1 MRYFKIL
8 ILIIIGLLQFNYGL
22 AADLVEIDGLKYEYI
37 KYNGPVTGYGEVYLI
52 GYSSSVP
59 EDLKIPYTITYKNQ
73 GTKRQCY
80 VSTITSGAF
89 SGCTKIK
96 SVHTPQIRDIKNN
109 AFAGCTSLQV
119 VSFGSLCRNIGS
131 KAFTHCTALNTVYY
145 TNTVIA
151 EDAFD
156 ESTYQ
161 NAKLIVSDANREQCN
176 NDKVWSKFQNKIYT
190 YSISVN
196 SSFGSVNF
204 NGTTVENES
213 KTFSALE
220 GSSVT
225 LSFTPEE
232 GRELANLIIDG
243 EDVTSKVVNNQ
254 YMIDNVSKSM
264 DIQVS
269 FFSIKIT
276 AKGNG
281 HVLCKKGSVY
291 QNPSTTGF
299 EQGDTRNGTNLYFVP
314 LPTTYTSL
322 SFFVYPDEGYQLAKV
337 IRDGVDIT
345 SQVYIYNNLLGDE
358 IKYST
363 SYEFTFEEI
372 PPVMYSLSIKSTGN
386 GIVSYNGTSI
396 RGGEKSFSIE
406 EGNSPV
412 ISFASDA
419 GHQIKSVK
427 LNGTDVTS
435 KVSDN
440 KFTINNISADTSMEV
455 EFEPILHTLTISSSG
470 FGEASYNGVS
480 IHDKTQTFSVVEGT
494 SPTITFTPEAGYR
507 IASVKL
513 DGTDV
518 TASVINNTYTIRNIS
533 ADMTLSVTFEAI
545 PTYTLSVISSGN
557 GSAYFNNT
565 TIRNKTE
572 VFTINGETDATI
584 TFTPD
589 DGYRIA
595 SVKLNGTDVTSS
607 VVNNQYTI
615 SKISANTT
623 ISVTFEAITHTLS
636 VTASGNG
643 SAIYNNTTIRGG
655 TETFTVNEGASA
667 TVTFVPDA
675 GYKIA
680 NVKVN
685 GTDVTSSV
693 VSNKYTISSISANTT
708 LAVTFEAM
716 PITTYTFS
724 ISATGNGSV
733 VYNGTTI
740 RGKSS
745 SFTVNEGTTATITL
759 SPDTGYRIASVKVNN
774 TDVTAS
780 VSNNTYTVSS
790 ISANTTIAVTF
801 EAVTHTLSISASGNG
816 SATYNS
822 TAIRGKT
829 QTFTVNEGTSAT
841 ITFAPDAGYRIANVK
856 VNGTDVTTSVAN
868 NKYTISNIT
877 ADVTLSVMFEA
888 ITHTLSITASGNG
901 SATYNSTAIRGK
913 TQTFTVNEGS
923 SATVT
928 FTPDAGYR
936 IASVMVNGTDVT
948 SSVVSNKYTINN
960 ITADVSLAVTFEAI
974 THTLSIT
981 ASGNGSATYNNT
993 AIRDKTQTFTVNE
1006 GTSATITF
1014 APDAGYRI
1022 ASVKVNG
1029 ADVTSS
1035 VVNNKYTIS
1044 NITANTTLSVT
1055 FEAITHTLTITASG
1069 NGSATYNST
1078 AIRGK
1083 TQTFTV
1089 NEGSSATVIFTPDT
1103 GYKIG
1108 SVKVNGTDVTS
1119 SVVNNKYTISN
1130 ITENTTLSVSFT
1142 AITHTLSITASG
1154 NGSATYNSTVV
1165 RGKTQSFTVNEGTS
1179 AVITIT
1185 PDTNYK
1191 LKSVKLNGTDIT
1203 SSVVNGQYTISNI
1216 KSDNAL
1222 EVVFEGITHTLTIT
1236 ATGNGSATY
1245 NSTAVR
1251 GKTQTFTVNQGASA
1265 TVTFTPDAGYRI
1277 ASMKVNGTDV
1287 TSKVISNKYTISNIT
1302 ADVTLAVTFEAVT
1315 HTLSITASGN
1325 GSATY
1330 NSTAIRGKT
1339 QTFTVNEGTS
1349 ATVTFTPDAGY
1360 RIASVKVNGTDVT
1373 TSVVNNKYTISN
1385 ITADVTL
1392 AVTFEVITHTLSITA
1407 SGNGSAAYNST
1418 TIRGKTQTF
1427 TVNEGS
1433 SATVTFTPDAG
1444 YKIGS
1449 VKVNG
1454 TDVTAS
1460 VVNNKYTISNITED
1474 TTLSVSFTAI
1484 THTLSITA
1492 SGNGSVTYNGTVV
1505 RGKTQSFTVN
1515 EGTSAVVT
1523 ITPDTNFKLKS
1534 VKLNGT
1540 DITSS
1545 VVNGQYTISN
1555 IKSDNALEVVF
1566 EGITHTLT
1574 ITATGNG
1581 SATFN
1586 ETSVRGKSSSFTVNE
1601 GSSAIVEFTPDANY
1615 QIKSVKLNG
1624 TDITSSVSNSQY
1636 TISNIKGDNTLE
1648 VEFEPII
1655 NTLSITATG
1664 NGAVTYNGTT
1674 IRGGADTFSIMQGS
1688 AVIISFAADS
1698 HYQLKSVKQNGT
1710 DVTSSVKE
1718 NQYTID
1724 AISGD
1729 TSIEIEFEAIMH
1741 TLSIS
1746 STGNGVVSYS
1756 NNDIR
1761 SGTKTFK
1768 VMDGSSATIAM
1779 TADVDNRL
1787 KRVMLNGQDV
1797 TSDISDGQLTL
1808 SNITGNNALEVE
1820 FEPMPTYELNITAS
1834 GNGSLYYGGK
1844 TIRNQSREFIVKEGS
1859 VVAITVTPDNGYR
1872 VGNIMM
1878 NGEDMTAQLAG
1889 SQLSVTVTKETNV
1902 EVTFEAVPIVTFT
1915 QTVKATGN
1923 GTVSY
1928 NGTDIRNTSREIS
1941 IAEGTY
1947 ATFVFTPDAGSIV
1960 KSVILNG
1967 EDITSSITNNQ
1978 YTISKVIGSNVL
1990 EVEFIEVV
1998 SDLAFD
2004 GVNYRVV
2011 SQDEQTVMMTGGS
2024 FGLTLTV
2031 PATFEAE
2038 GKTWKVTG
2046 VAEDALSS
2054 ANELAAIIWEPEVA
2068 FTAEVS
2074 NPNLLLYVKKAEYAP
2089 STIQNVVVGNQ
2100 AESIVLKEA
2109 TEGNNFYCPR
2119 EFTAKRISYE
2129 HNYSMIS
2136 GYKTCQGWETLVLPF
2151 DVSMMISAKGTEL
2164 VPYADW
2170 QQGSSLRPF
2179 WIYQLTESGWQ
2190 ARNAI
2195 KANVP
2200 YIISMPNNEQYDASY
2215 NLAGYIEFVGTN
2227 VQVMAS
2233 DNMMTGRYG
2242 NKRFVANYQN
2252 QAASS
2257 DIYALNVSNEWCQN
2271 TDTEKEGS
2279 TFIRSLRNVH
2289 PFEAYMTVEG
2299 SAAGQRA
2306 IPIFMDEATKIRE
2319 KGTVNSEK
2327 FATATDGWYDLQGR
2341 KLQGEPTREG
2351 IYIYN
2356 GRKVKK

>member
-1 MRYFKIL
+1 MKRFIFTILTIFSFCIAVYPQATDLVVDCQTPGWLSSKI
-8 ILIIIGLLQFNYGL
+8 NYG
-22 AADLVEIDGLKYEYI
+22 DQQTVMNLK
-37 KYNGPVTGYGEVYLI
+37 VTGYINDV
-52 GYSSSVP
+52 
-59 EDLKIPYTITYKNQ
+59 DLKFI
-73 GTKRQCY
+73 
-80 VSTITSGAF
+80 
-89 SGCTKIK
+89 
-96 SVHTPQIRDIKNN
+96 
-109 AFAGCTSLQV
+109 
-119 VSFGSLCRNIGS
+119 GSLM
-131 KAFTHCTALNTVYY
+131 
-145 TNTVIA
+145 
-151 EDAFD
+151 ED
-156 ESTYQ
+156 YQ
-161 NAKLIVSDANREQCN
+161 LHGRVDLSDANIVGNKMDSYTN
-176 NDKVWSKFQNKIYT
+176 NFGLKKDPTYTIQYIALPKSLIELDNCLMNHYPGTTSKYLNVDTLNFSPDNINYVLASFFDNRQYQSSIKHLILDGKVDSIPDNAFFDKGGVSSVKLPIGMKYIGYKAFYQNYKA
-190 YSISVN
+190 VER
-196 SSFGSVNF
+196 VNF
-204 NGTTVENES
+204 NELKNLRYLGASSFVAYAGANTIAYYQPDTLIIPKSLENPLYEA
-213 KTFSALE
+213 FHYRAGQHIFIDDNINE
-220 GSSVT
+220 IH
-225 LSFTPEE
+225 
-232 GRELANLIIDG
+232 LANSLPALFLHINNRTPPTITVNSRYPNYQATVYNSTVYVPKGAKQAYLNSNWKYATII
-243 EDVTSKVVNNQ
+243 EVAPQATLNVTAS
-254 YMIDNVSKSM
+254 
-264 DIQVS
+264 
-269 FFSIKIT
+269 
-276 AKGNG
+276 GNG
-281 HVLCKKGSVY
+281 S
-291 QNPSTTGF
+291 
-299 EQGDTRNGTNLYFVP
+299 
-314 LPTTYTSL
+314 
-322 SFFVYPDEGYQLAKV
+322 
-337 IRDGVDIT
+337 
-345 SQVYIYNNLLGDE
+345 
-358 IKYST
+358 
-363 SYEFTFEEI
+363 
-372 PPVMYSLSIKSTGN
+372 
-386 GIVSYNGTSI
+386 VSYNGSTI
-396 RGGEKSFSIE
+396 KNQTQSFTVE
-406 EGNSPV
+406 EGTSATVTFSP
-412 ISFASDA
+412 DA
-419 GHQIKSVK
+419 GYRVASVK

-435 KVSDN
+435 SVTNN
-440 KFTINNISADTSMEV
+440 KY
-455 EFEPILHTLTISSSG
+455 TIS
-470 FGEASYNGVS
+470 N
-480 IHDKTQTFSVVEGT
+480 
-494 SPTITFTPEAGYR
+494 ITA
-507 IASVKL
+507 
-513 DGTDV
+513 
-518 TASVINNTYTIRNIS
+518 NT
-533 ADMTLSVTFEAI
+533 TLIVTFEAI
-545 PTYTLSVISSGN
+545 THTLSITASGN
-557 GSAYFNNT
+557 GNATYNSTAV
-565 TIRNKTE
+565 RGKTQT
-572 VFTINGETDATI
+572 FTVNEGTSATI

-589 DGYRIA
+589 AGYRIA

-607 VVNNQYTI
+607 VVSNKYTI
-615 SKISANTT
+615 SNISADVTLA
-623 ISVTFEAITHTLS
+623 VTFEAITHTLS
-636 VTASGNG
+636 
-643 SAIYNNTTIRGG
+643 
-655 TETFTVNEGASA
+655 
-667 TVTFVPDA
+667 
-675 GYKIA
+675 
-680 NVKVN
+680 
-685 GTDVTSSV
+685 
-693 VSNKYTISSISANTT
+693 
-708 LAVTFEAM
+708 
-716 PITTYTFS
+716 IT
-724 ISATGNGSV
+724 
-733 VYNGTTI
+733 
-740 RGKSS
+740 
-745 SFTVNEGTTATITL
+745 
-759 SPDTGYRIASVKVNN
+759 
-774 TDVTAS
+774 
-780 VSNNTYTVSS
+780 
-790 ISANTTIAVTF
+790 
-801 EAVTHTLSISASGNG
+801 ASGNG

-829 QTFTVNEGTSAT
+829 QTFTVNEGTSATVTFTPDAGYKIASVKVNGTDVTTSVANNKYTISNISADVTLAVTFEAITHTLSITASGNGSAAYNSTAIRGKTQTFTVNEGTSATITFTPDTGYRIASVKLNGTDVTSSVVSNKYTISNISADVALAVTFEAITHTLSITASGNGSATYNSTAIRGKTQSFTVNEGTSAT

-856 VNGTDVTTSVAN
+856 VNGTDVTTSVANNKYTISNISVDVTLAVTFEAITHTLSITASGNGSAAYNSTAIRGKTQTFSVNEGSSATVSFTPDAGYKVASVKLNGTDVTTSVVN

-936 IASVMVNGTDVT
+936 IASVKVNGTDVT

-960 ITADVSLAVTFEAI
+960 ITADVSLA
-974 THTLSIT
+974 
-981 ASGNGSATYNNT
+981 
-993 AIRDKTQTFTVNE
+993 
-1006 GTSATITF
+1006 
-1014 APDAGYRI
+1014 
-1022 ASVKVNG
+1022 
-1029 ADVTSS
+1029 
-1035 VVNNKYTIS
+1035 
-1044 NITANTTLSVT
+1044 VT

-1089 NEGSSATVIFTPDT
+1089 NEGSSATVSFTPDT

-1142 AITHTLSITASG
+1142 AITHTLSIMASG
-1154 NGSATYNSTVV
+1154 NGSVTYNGTVV
-1165 RGKTQSFTVNEGTS
+1165 RGKMQSFTVNEGTS

-1277 ASMKVNGTDV
+1277 ASVKVNGTDV

-1302 ADVTLAVTFEAVT
+1302 ADVTLAVMFEAIT

-1339 QTFTVNEGTS
+1339 QTFTVNEGSS

-1360 RIASVKVNGTDVT
+1360 RIASVKVNGNDVT
-1373 TSVVNNKYTISN
+1373 SNVVSNKYTISN

-1392 AVTFEVITHTLSITA
+1392 AVSFVAITHTLSITA
-1407 SGNGSAAYNST
+1407 SGNGSAIYNST
-1418 TIRGKTQTF
+1418 AIRGKTQSF
-1427 TVNEGS
+1427 TVTEGT

-1444 YKIGS
+1444 YKIAS
-1449 VKVNG
+1449 VKLNG
-1454 TDVTAS
+1454 TDVTTS
-1460 VVNNKYTISNITED
+1460 VVNNKYTINNITEN

-1515 EGTSAVVT
+1515 EGSSAVIT
-1523 ITPDTNFKLKS
+1523 ITPDTNYKLKS

-1601 GSSAIVEFTPDANY
+1601 GSSATVKFMPDANY

-1624 TDITSSVSNSQY
+1624 TDVTSSVSNSQY
-1636 TISNIKGDNTLE
+1636 TISNIKGDNTIE

-1655 NTLSITATG
+1655 NTLSIRAIG
-1664 NGAVTYNGTT
+1664 NGAVTYNGMT
-1674 IRGGADTFSIMQGS
+1674 IRGGSDTFSIMQGS
-1688 AVIISFAADS
+1688 AVVISFEADS

-1710 DVTSSVKE
+1710 DVTSSVKD

-1756 NNDIR
+1756 NNDVR

-1768 VMDGSSATIAM
+1768 VMDGSSATITM
-1779 TADVDNRL
+1779 MADVDNRL
-1787 KRVMLNGQDV
+1787 KRVVLNGQDV

-1820 FEPMPTYELNITAS
+1820 FEPIPTYELNIAAS

-1872 VGNIMM
+1872 VGNIRM
-1878 NGEDMTAQLAG
+1878 NGQDITAQLAG
-1889 SQLSVTVTKETNV
+1889 SQLSVTVTTGTSV
-1902 EVTFEAVPIVTFT
+1902 EVIFEAIPIVTFT

-1947 ATFVFTPDAGSIV
+1947 ATFVFTPDAGNIV

-1978 YTISKVIGSNVL
+1978 YTISKVSGSNVL

-2004 GVNYRVV
+2004 GVNYHVV
-2011 SQDEQTVMMTGGS
+2011 SQDEQAVMMTGGS

-2038 GKTWKVTG
+2038 GKMWKVTG

-2054 ANELAAIIWEPEVA
+2054 ANELAAVIWNPEVA
-2068 FTAEVS
+2068 FTAQVS

-2109 TEGNNFYCPR
+2109 AEGNNFYCPR

-2136 GYKTCQGWETLVLPF
+2136 GYNTCQGWETLVLPF

-2190 ARNAI
+2190 ASNAI

-2227 VQVMAS
+2227 VQVMVS
-2233 DNMMTGRYG
+2233 GNVTTGRYG